1 MEDII
6 TGHDL
11 PGPDTST
18 HDRTSPDVQFTM
30 TVEQAV
36 QRFAELGHPRNPRS
50 VRRFCQLGK
59 VSCRK
64 VRTSSF
70 TEMYMIDPASVDRYV
85 QELNETIA
93 LTGQDMTGHDRPSP
107 DDGQHRQA
115 LQSEI
120 ATPSRYVTQLE
131 EDVKFLHGQI
141 IVKDEQLKTRDSQI
155 TSMIERDR
163 ETNILIRGLQSLL
176 RLPERREGND
186 IHPEEQGQ

>member
-1 MEDII
+1 MEDFI

-11 PGPDTST
+11 PSPDRST
-18 HDRTSPDVQFTM
+18 LDRTSPDVQFTM

-107 DDGQHRQA
+107 DDGQHRQP

-186 IHPEEQGQ
+186 IHSGEQSQ